1 MSHTR
6 RDFIKTSL
14 NAGIGG
20 AFALNGK
27 SSILAEVDSR
37 STDSRGDSQVKDH
50 QSNSHPRRPNI
61 LLLFPDQW
69 RFDWMSSNPDL
80 PIRLPNLDR
89 LARTGMRF
97 NNTIVNSP
105 LCGPSRA
112 CLASGKE
119 YGGTRVLSNQYDYPV
134 AVKTFYSYLRDG
146 GYHVLGCGKMD
157 LAKAA
162 NWWGIDGKWRLP
174 ALGFS
179 DGINNAGKIDQLIG
193 FRLNNNQP
201 ADPYLTFLNSRGL
214 MQEHLGDIAKRM
226 KGGYA
231 ATYPEPLPD
240 DAYCDNWLGQKG
252 LKLLDAA
259 PKDKPWFLQV
269 NWTGPHNPQD
279 ITAKM
284 ESGVRNLKLP
294 VPNGTNQYS
303 PEVNQAIR
311 QNYTA
316 MCENIDRVIG
326 LYLDKLTSKGELEN
340 TIIIFSSDHGE
351 MLGDHGLW
359 GKIVP
364 YHPSASVPL
373 IVSGPGVKQG
383 VTSSALVNLI
393 DLTSTFLDYAGIS
406 RPNDIDSLSLRSVLE
421 GATERHREVAFSALG
436 GWQLAFDGEYKV
448 IRGYNPRSHNSPEWT
463 VYSKE
468 VQNLPPLV
476 FDISHDPTENRNL
489 AASMPQKAQQLMKM
503 LPAVGCA

>member
-1 MSHTR
+1 MPHTR

-14 NAGIGG
+14 NAGLGG
-20 AFALNGK
+20 AFVLNAGTH
-27 SSILAEVDSR
+27 AFADAR
-37 STDSRGDSQVKDH
+37 NQNT
-50 QSNSHPRRPNI
+50 NSGGHTEARPQTRRPNI

-80 PIRLPNLDR
+80 PIRTPNLDR
-89 LARTGMRF
+89 LARTGTRF
-97 NNTIVNSP
+97 TNVIVNSP
-105 LCGPSRA
+105 LCGTSRA
-112 CLASGKE
+112 CLASGRE

-134 AVKTFYSYLRDG
+134 AVKTFYSYLKDG
-146 GYHVLGCGKMD
+146 GYHVLGCGKLD

-201 ADPYLTFLNSRGL
+201 ADPYLTYLNSKSL
-214 MQEHLGDIAKRM
+214 MQEHLDDIAQRM

-231 ATYPEPLPD
+231 ATGAEPLPD
-240 DAYCDNWLGQKG
+240 EAYCDNWLGQKG
-252 LKLLDAA
+252 LDLLDAA

-269 NWTGPHNPQD
+269 NWTGPHNPED
-279 ITAKM
+279 ITARMEREVRGLKM
-284 ESGVRNLKLP
+284 P
-294 VPNGTNQYS
+294 APNGVNEYS
-303 PEVNQAIR
+303 PAINQTIR

-326 LYLDKLTSKGELEN
+326 LYLDKLASKGELEN
-340 TIIIFSSDHGE
+340 TIVIFSSDHGE

-364 YHPSASVPL
+364 YQPSASVPL

-383 VTSSALVNLI
+383 TTSSALVSLI
-393 DLTSTFLDYAGIS
+393 DLTATFLDYAEVS
-406 RPNDIDSLSLRSVLE
+406 RPKDMDSLSFRSVLE
-421 GATERHREVAFSALG
+421 GSKEKHRDVLLSALG
-436 GWQLAFDGEYKV
+436 GWQMAVDDQYKV
-448 IRGYNPRSHNSPEWT
+448 IRGFNPHGGRNSPEWT
-463 VYSKE
+463 VHSKE
-468 VQNLPPLV
+468 VQGLPPLV
-476 FDISHDPTENRNL
+476 FDLAHDPKENRNL
-489 AASMPQKAQQLMKM
+489 AASMPHGAHQLLEA
-503 LPAVGCA
+503 LPAIGCA